1 MLLLKSN
8 QIHKLKNQLAD
19 LVHSINLYAKEAILE
34 IIIWKYSCY
43 QQQTMT
49 GTETHSKKEQ

>member
-34 IIIWKYSCY
+34 III
-43 QQQTMT
+43 
-49 GTETHSKKEQ
+49 